1 MRKNIFILII
11 CSIAPFMGHNF
22 EIPQNSVF
30 VLDSLR
36 SYPPSAPGQN
46 NTVPE
51 IPSAVLPPTA
61 PDSLAV
67 YPKDV
72 NPQDIPSNTTQNTE
86 TREAPKHI
94 PPGGEEQLEQLKSK
108 ELPVTDDSS
117 VTRVKPADK

>member
-11 CSIAPFMGHNF
+11 CSIAPFMGHIF
-22 EIPQNSVF
+22 EIPENSVF
-30 VLDSLR
+30 VSDSLK
-36 SYPPSAPGQN
+36 SYPPGAPGQN
-46 NTVPE
+46 ITVPE
-51 IPSAVLPPTA
+51 IPSDVIPPTA

-67 YPKDV
+67 YPKEV

-108 ELPVTDDSS
+108 ELPVTNDSS
-117 VTRVKPADK
+117 VIRAKPSDK